1 MRVAVRVTVQMLD
14 GLDVTSGNVAGRLP
28 ATLSE
33 GGLEDVR
40 VTDRL
45 RTPIGTLEIVTA
57 RR

>member
-1 MRVAVRVTVQMLD
+1 MRLAVRLTVQLLD
-14 GLDVTSGNVAGRLP
+14 GLEVTSGNVAGRLP
-28 ATLSE
+28 ATLRA

-57 RR
+57 CR